1 MLDEAVVVARIGVQE
16 RIRRGDERGVRQ
28 LTRIVE
34 HAFGAGQP
42 AKIRLIANDDGVV
55 AALVHELA
63 NTLDA
68 TERARSM

>member
-1 MLDEAVVVARIGVQE
+1 M
-16 RIRRGDERGVRQ
+16 RQ
-28 LTRIVE
+28 LTRIIE

-42 AKIRLIANDDGVV
+42 AKIRLIADNDSIV

-68 TERARSM
+68 TERTRSM

>member
-1 MLDEAVVVARIGVQE
+1 MQE
-16 RIRRGDERGVRQ
+16 RIRRRDERGMRQ

-42 AKIRLIANDDGVV
+42 AKIRLIANNDGIV

-68 TERARSM
+68 TERARSI